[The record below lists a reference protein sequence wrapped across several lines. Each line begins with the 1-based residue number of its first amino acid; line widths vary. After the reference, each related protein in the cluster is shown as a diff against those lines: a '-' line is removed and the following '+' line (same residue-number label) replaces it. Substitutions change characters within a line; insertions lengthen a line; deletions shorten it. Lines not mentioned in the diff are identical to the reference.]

1 MVTFFILN
9 EISILT
15 DFIQRF
21 VYGLTPH
28 AQTGWVCVGKSEG
41 LPRQRPT
48 CILSLLLERN
58 ALTISEAVDPKTGKS
73 FQVECKASSEDEL
86 RELLAFDV
94 SEDALKKRIDSLAVS
109 ADTKSVLYKM
119 AKTTITVGS
128 TVLKIGRKIL
138 DIVVKVLSE
147 FPNAGIGVIFGAVL
161 GYLVASIPI
170 IGFLLGP
177 FLGPLAIALGFAVGV
192 MQDLANKS
200 LERRIM
206 ASLAS
211 FETLKPRV

>member
-1 MVTFFILN
+1 M
-9 EISILT
+9 
-15 DFIQRF
+15 
-21 VYGLTPH
+21 
-28 AQTGWVCVGKSEG
+28 
-41 LPRQRPT
+41 
-48 CILSLLLERN
+48 LLERN